1 MRRVRGRSRDPD
13 SSGRADR
20 RSTPSATVAA
30 ARRRSAASGLLARD
44 RRASLGSGA
53 LRRLAQRLRA
63 PLADAISRALRH
75 AGSRTSQRAA
85 RRTDRREPVSEA
97 ASHRRRESLRRAL
110 KVHRLSGAEALSH
123 FASGGKGAESAE
135 HPEHAGNTG
144 ISLLWLLDAR
154 FVMPRRFERWHP
166 ARGWARSA
174 GGKGARGRAREQRV
188 DPHPPKTLLCVRCV
202 PCVPRDFGASVWFLD
217 GLVVPNS
224 PGETLRFHRPTAALR
239 PATSTSPVAMPRGDL
254 HHAAVGGVGPRASAG
269 AARGRA
275 IPRDSSGVA

>member
-1 MRRVRGRSRDPD
+1 MRRVRDRSRDPD

-188 DPHPPKTLLCVRCV
+188 GPHPQRPFSACAASPASPATLVLRSGFSTASSSRIAPAKRFVFTARR
-202 PCVPRDFGASVWFLD
+202 PRSVPR
-217 GLVVPNS
+217 
-224 PGETLRFHRPTAALR
+224 RRPL
-239 PATSTSPVAMPRGDL
+239 P
-254 HHAAVGGVGPRASAG
+254 
-269 AARGRA
+269 
-275 IPRDSSGVA
+275 